1 MNDGK
6 WHLLTWA
13 NIGNGNMNLYV
24 DGVFDSTIDAQL
36 SSSNAIDVIGR
47 SWAGSSFDGSIANVQ
62 INYITMDSDQVQQN
76 FNAQRNRFG
85 I

>member
-1 MNDGK
+1 
-6 WHLLTWA
+6 
-13 NIGNGNMNLYV
+13 MNLYV

-47 SWAGSSFDGSIANVQ
+47 SWAGGSFDGSIANVQ
-62 INYITMDSDQVQQN
+62 INYITMDSDQVTQN
-76 FNAQRNRFG
+76 FRAHRNRFG

>member
-1 MNDGK
+1 
-6 WHLLTWA
+6 LTWA

-47 SWAGSSFDGSIANVQ
+47 SWAGSSFDGSIASVQ
-62 INYITMDSDQVQQN
+62 INYITMDQDQVTQN